1 MLDEIRRAREAQ
13 SALKYRKGT
22 LGQDPAQL
30 SFQPVKDL
38 GNYLF
43 LEKSNKQNLLQ
54 KSLKGPRI
62 HLKLCYLGDS
72 VFRIIKA
79 TFM

>member
-1 MLDEIRRAREAQ
+1 MLLDENRLLLDEIRRAREAR
-13 SALKYRKGT
+13 SALECRKGT

-30 SFQPVKDL
+30 SFQLVKDL

-54 KSLKGPRI
+54 KSLKGPSI
-62 HLKLCYLGDS
+62 HLQAVLS
-72 VFRIIKA
+72 W
-79 TFM
+79 